1 MQYYS
6 KSRLGEVELAS
17 SAFGQAMAVT
27 PLQVCTAISAAV
39 NGGYLVMVENL
50 IFPLCGLLCLMLI
63 LSGIMASAISKR
75 IVKPINELD
84 LESPEENRIYEELS
98 PLLSKIHRQNREI
111 QNQLELAK
119 QQQEEFSLITE
130 NMQEGL
136 IVIDKYTMILS
147 ANSSAWNLFR
157 VDKVCQGESVYC
169 LDRAEDFRHAIE
181 QVLSGEHA
189 ELILKLNGSDIQ
201 LIANPVVR
209 GQKTEGAVIL
219 LVNVTE
225 KLERENL
232 RREFSANVSHELK
245 TPLTSIS
252 GFAEIMQGGLVK
264 CEDIPKFAGRI
275 YKESQRLFATM
286 GMKIVLSGT
295 DSLGFWLAMDEE
307 LYDRA
312 KPIHTTFIPYREYS
326 RLLGIDSIDEYIRY
340 GGTLRAGEL
349 AFDDE
354 DVNAQDASFRD
365 DESTRRYI
373 DTAICKNIQHSLACY
388 ESGGHFRHLYSLYEA
403 GELTSAIN
411 RIIEDMNHRF
421 LISVLTDDFLSHD
434 LRLTAA
440 NLRKERDPEKRT
452 EALDAIDT
460 EAVTQRLMELLD
472 IRNKE
477 EQSIGITTAHIIEIK
492 QYLAAL
498 ELIVDCPIESADPGI
513 EPVEHI
519 LFTQPGMRYCQA
531 QALVHS
537 LLKDEQFS
545 ALSEYDKMQIT
556 GRILEEVRGRMME
569 DIVLLE
575 TMKAAD
581 KDHRV
586 FKLQFEAGEF
596 DMVIYDQKENS
607 CEIFEIKHSSKQ
619 VPLQYRHLVDE
630 DKCQRTERRFGP
642 IHGRYILYRG
652 EDAQMENGVQY
663 WNVENYLKALPTL
676 DIVQVQEIG
685 MQPIEPTL

>member
-1 MQYYS
+1 MS
-6 KSRLGEVELAS
+6 GSSPKS
-17 SAFGQAMAVT
+17 
-27 PLQVCTAISAAV
+27 I
-39 NGGYLVMVENL
+39 
-50 IFPLCGLLCLMLI
+50 
-63 LSGIMASAISKR
+63 
-75 IVKPINELD
+75 
-84 LESPEENRIYEELS
+84 
-98 PLLSKIHRQNREI
+98 
-111 QNQLELAK
+111 
-119 QQQEEFSLITE
+119 
-130 NMQEGL
+130 
-136 IVIDKYTMILS
+136 
-147 ANSSAWNLFR
+147 
-157 VDKVCQGESVYC
+157 
-169 LDRAEDFRHAIE
+169 
-181 QVLSGEHA
+181 
-189 ELILKLNGSDIQ
+189 
-201 LIANPVVR
+201 
-209 GQKTEGAVIL
+209 
-219 LVNVTE
+219 
-225 KLERENL
+225 
-232 RREFSANVSHELK
+232 
-245 TPLTSIS
+245 SIS
-252 GFAEIMQGGLVK
+252 GVETDITIGKELAAVAQKSKALASRDCFEQLEMYLHGRSHDRVCLLFGLLQTGK
-264 CEDIPKFAGRI
+264 NTMLRQAIGRMTKEDLSRTAYIKARRTDNMAMMNRDLKKLFNAGFRYVFI
-275 YKESQRLFATM
+275 DEVTLMEDFIDSAALFSDVFATM

-312 KPIHTTFIPYREYS
+312 KSIHTTFIPYREYS

-388 ESGGHFRHLYSLYEA
+388 GSGGHFRHLYSLYEA

-545 ALSEYDKMQIT
+545 ALSEYDKTQIT
-556 GRILEEVRGRMME
+556 GRILESFY
-569 DIVLLE
+569 
-575 TMKAAD
+575 
-581 KDHRV
+581 RV
-586 FKLQFEAGEF
+586 GSI
-596 DMVIYDQKENS
+596 D
-607 CEIFEIKHSSKQ
+607 
-619 VPLQYRHLVDE
+619 
-630 DKCQRTERRFGP
+630 
-642 IHGRYILYRG
+642 
-652 EDAQMENGVQY
+652 
-663 WNVENYLKALPTL
+663 
-676 DIVQVQEIG
+676 
-685 MQPIEPTL
+685 

>member
-1 MQYYS
+1 MS
-6 KSRLGEVELAS
+6 GSSPKS
-17 SAFGQAMAVT
+17 
-27 PLQVCTAISAAV
+27 I
-39 NGGYLVMVENL
+39 
-50 IFPLCGLLCLMLI
+50 
-63 LSGIMASAISKR
+63 
-75 IVKPINELD
+75 
-84 LESPEENRIYEELS
+84 
-98 PLLSKIHRQNREI
+98 
-111 QNQLELAK
+111 
-119 QQQEEFSLITE
+119 
-130 NMQEGL
+130 
-136 IVIDKYTMILS
+136 
-147 ANSSAWNLFR
+147 
-157 VDKVCQGESVYC
+157 
-169 LDRAEDFRHAIE
+169 
-181 QVLSGEHA
+181 
-189 ELILKLNGSDIQ
+189 
-201 LIANPVVR
+201 
-209 GQKTEGAVIL
+209 
-219 LVNVTE
+219 
-225 KLERENL
+225 
-232 RREFSANVSHELK
+232 
-245 TPLTSIS
+245 SIS
-252 GFAEIMQGGLVK
+252 GVETDITIGKELAAVAQKSKALASRDCFEQLEMYLHGRSHDRVCLLFGLLQTGK
-264 CEDIPKFAGRI
+264 NTMLRQAIGRMTKEDLSRIAYIKARRTDNMAMMNRDLKKLFNAGFRYVFI
-275 YKESQRLFATM
+275 DEVTLMEDFIDSAALFSDVFATM

-312 KPIHTTFIPYREYS
+312 KSIHTTFIPYREYS

-388 ESGGHFRHLYSLYEA
+388 GSGGHFRHLYSLYEA

-519 LFTQPGMRYCQA
+519 LFTQPG
-531 QALVHS
+531 L
-537 LLKDEQFS
+537 
-545 ALSEYDKMQIT
+545 
-556 GRILEEVRGRMME
+556 
-569 DIVLLE
+569 
-575 TMKAAD
+575 
-581 KDHRV
+581 
-586 FKLQFEAGEF
+586 
-596 DMVIYDQKENS
+596 
-607 CEIFEIKHSSKQ
+607 
-619 VPLQYRHLVDE
+619 
-630 DKCQRTERRFGP
+630 
-642 IHGRYILYRG
+642 
-652 EDAQMENGVQY
+652 
-663 WNVENYLKALPTL
+663 
-676 DIVQVQEIG
+676 
-685 MQPIEPTL
+685 

>member
-1 MQYYS
+1 MS
-6 KSRLGEVELAS
+6 GSSPKS
-17 SAFGQAMAVT
+17 
-27 PLQVCTAISAAV
+27 I
-39 NGGYLVMVENL
+39 
-50 IFPLCGLLCLMLI
+50 
-63 LSGIMASAISKR
+63 
-75 IVKPINELD
+75 
-84 LESPEENRIYEELS
+84 
-98 PLLSKIHRQNREI
+98 
-111 QNQLELAK
+111 
-119 QQQEEFSLITE
+119 
-130 NMQEGL
+130 
-136 IVIDKYTMILS
+136 
-147 ANSSAWNLFR
+147 
-157 VDKVCQGESVYC
+157 
-169 LDRAEDFRHAIE
+169 
-181 QVLSGEHA
+181 
-189 ELILKLNGSDIQ
+189 
-201 LIANPVVR
+201 
-209 GQKTEGAVIL
+209 
-219 LVNVTE
+219 
-225 KLERENL
+225 
-232 RREFSANVSHELK
+232 
-245 TPLTSIS
+245 SIS
-252 GFAEIMQGGLVK
+252 GVETDITIGKELAAVAQKSKALASRDCFEQLEMYLHGRSHDRVCLLFGLLQTGK
-264 CEDIPKFAGRI
+264 NTMLRQAIGRMTKEDLSRIAYIKARRTDNMAMMNRDLKKLFNAGFRYVFI
-275 YKESQRLFATM
+275 DEVTLMEDFIDSAALFSDVFATM

-312 KPIHTTFIPYREYS
+312 KSIHTTFIPYREY
-326 RLLGIDSIDEYIRY
+326 
-340 GGTLRAGEL
+340 
-349 AFDDE
+349 
-354 DVNAQDASFRD
+354 
-365 DESTRRYI
+365 
-373 DTAICKNIQHSLACY
+373 
-388 ESGGHFRHLYSLYEA
+388 
-403 GELTSAIN
+403 
-411 RIIEDMNHRF
+411 
-421 LISVLTDDFLSHD
+421 
-434 LRLTAA
+434 
-440 NLRKERDPEKRT
+440 
-452 EALDAIDT
+452 
-460 EAVTQRLMELLD
+460 

-492 QYLAAL
+492 QYLTAL

-531 QALVHS
+531 QALIHS

-545 ALSEYDKMQIT
+545 ALSEYDKTQIT

-619 VPLQYRHLVDE
+619 VPFQYRHLVDE

-685 MQPIEPTL
+685 MQSIEPTL